1 MNLYLRLLQLMLR
14 NRTKDRITLWDSAVT
29 DFRVLPS
36 DCDIFRHMTNSRYL
50 AVMDLG
56 RMDLLERSGFWDQL
70 QAKGWYPVVAGQTI
84 NYRRSLKP
92 LQKYQV
98 KSRVVG
104 VDDRWVYAE
113 QTFTAKDE
121 VYARAFIR
129 IRFLK
134 KEGGAVSVEELETLA
149 GGFPED
155 RVVPEWSK
163 EWTASSRD
171 EAKMGKS

>member
-1 MNLYLRLLQLMLR
+1 MNLYLRLLQLKLR
-14 NRTKDRITLWDSAVT
+14 NRTKDRITLWDTAVT
-29 DFRVLPS
+29 QFRVLPN

-56 RMDLLERSGFWDQL
+56 RLDLLGRSGFWDQL

-92 LQKYQV
+92 LQKYEV
-98 KSRVVG
+98 RSRVVG
-104 VDDRWVYAE
+104 VDDRWIYAE
-113 QTFTAKDE
+113 QTFTSRDE

-134 KEGGAVSVEELETLA
+134 KEGGSVSVEELDNLV
-149 GGFPED
+149 GGFPD
-155 RVVPEWSK
+155 DLVVPEWIK
-163 EWTASSRD
+163 DWTSGSRD
-171 EAKMGKS
+171 DAKMGNS